1 MRPFPSLRYFLLF
14 WALTQ
19 LFYYPTWDAGFVA
32 DFTGLMVRFEGR
44 TAAGILDCFGFPALQ
59 QVLNAVLY
67 GMYSLFEL
75 RPLPWYF
82 VFTSL
87 HALNAWLLFRLAR
100 RLLQGWNAKNAFWI
114 SLAAALFFLLCPYQS
129 EPVTYRV
136 CINFLL
142 SGTSTLGVLLLA
154 RQWLAYGRP
163 AQLWGLQALF
173 LGGLFTFELQLA
185 LPFLSSL
192 LVAVVPRLASSRLNA
207 WLLLSLPQFLGIA
220 LYFLLNRLLLGAW
233 VGHYGAEVHLRFQ
246 PLEILGNVQRYALKL
261 TAWVR
266 HYPHPWKEALFGYF
280 NTPGLVIGIT
290 ALAVL
295 LLLWGSWRF
304 RSLAGHWKMA
314 WFAALGYGLTI
325 APVSNLYFN
334 FLLHIS
340 NDRYSYLASA
350 FFFLL
355 LASLLGAL
363 PKKWLIAAALA
374 YLLGSSYYLH
384 QNNQRW
390 AASNDIYQGL
400 LEDFRWHEAPA
411 LFFLNLPDNYQ
422 GAWLFGDYR
431 GNNLGFYHALK
442 HIKGEEIQQPEGIRE
457 VAYYN
462 MRKPED
468 AASAQVDSSGQV
480 RVEFDQWGNWWMY
493 RGIGLGEGYETERYR
508 VVNEGHHYFLNPL
521 EVPAGSVFL
530 LQKGD
535 RWEEVL
541 Y

>member
-1 MRPFPSLRYFLLF
+1 MRPFPSLLYFLLF

-19 LFYYPTWDAGFVA
+19 LFYYPTWEAGFVA
-32 DFTGLMVRFEGR
+32 DFTGLMARFEGR

-59 QVLNAVLY
+59 QVLNAMLY

-75 RPLPWYF
+75 SPLPWYL

-87 HALNAWLLFRLAR
+87 HALNAWLLFQFTRG
-100 RLLQGWNAKNAFWI
+100 LLRDWDTQNDLWI

-136 CINFLL
+136 CINFLF

-154 RQWLAYGRP
+154 RQWLADGRA

-173 LGGLFTFELQLA
+173 LLGLFTFELQLA
-185 LPFLSSL
+185 LPLLTSL
-192 LVAVVPRLASSRLNA
+192 LVAVTPRLALSRLKA

-220 LYFLLNRLLLGAW
+220 LYFLLNRLLLGSW

-246 PLEILGNVQRYALKL
+246 PTEILGNVQRYALKL

-266 HYPHPWKEALFGYF
+266 HYPSRWKDTLFGYF
-280 NTPGLVIGIT
+280 DKPELVFGIT
-290 ALAVL
+290 ILGVL
-295 LLLWGSWRF
+295 LLIWGSWRF
-304 RSLAGHWKMA
+304 RSMAGRWKMA
-314 WFAALGYGLTI
+314 WFATLGYGLTI

-334 FLLHIS
+334 TMQHIS

-355 LASLLGAL
+355 LASLMGAL
-363 PKKWLIAAALA
+363 PRKWLITTALA
-374 YLLGSSYYLH
+374 YLLGSSFFLH

-390 AASNDIYQGL
+390 AAANDIYQGL

-422 GAWLFGDYR
+422 GVWFFGDYE
-431 GNNLGFYHALK
+431 GKDQGFHHALK
-442 HIKGEEIQQPEGIRE
+442 YIKGEEIQQPEGIRE

-462 MRKPED
+462 MKKPQG
-468 AASAQVDSSGQV
+468 AATAQIDSSGQV

-493 RGIGLGEGYETERYR
+493 RGIGLGDGYETERYR
-508 VVNEGHHYFLNPL
+508 VVNQGHHYFLTPF
-521 EVPAGSVFL
+521 EIPAGSVFL
-530 LQKGD
+530 LQKGAH
-535 RWEEVL
+535 WEEVR